1 MYKSLTVIIP
11 VYNHEKYI
19 ARCLRSITNQSMGK
33 RDYEIIVINDGST
46 DNTASALS
54 LFKNDITL
62 LENKKNQGLPKALN
76 IGIKKSKSKYIVRLD
91 ADDYVNEDFL
101 KILYLYIQNNEN
113 IDAVACDYYLVDEK
127 EIVLSKENC
136 EVNPIACGIIFKTK
150 NLIGLGL
157 YDEDFLLH
165 EDKDLR
171 QRFEKKFKIYRV
183 PLPLYRYRRHKKN
196 ITNDDKN
203 SEIFLS
209 KLKSKHQN

>member
-1 MYKSLTVIIP
+1 MKKTTITIVIPVFNVENVISETLLSVKNQSVPADEVII
-11 VYNHEKYI
+11 
-19 ARCLRSITNQSMGK
+19 
-33 RDYEIIVINDGST
+33 INDGST
-46 DNTASALS
+46 DNTDSALS